1 MPNAPKRKKL
11 KKKSVSQHRLQLA
24 QFILLLNKGKTREE
38 IIELMGLNTNQFE
51 TLFNRYYE
59 EAEADQQNKTPLRIF
74 AEVVGRK
81 QQLIRDLEDLK
92 DSCRI
97 KDGVYKNAQA
107 YVAAVKTQSDMI
119 DSLVKLGQDLGL
131 IIKTP
136 EQLLLVGGRDAREMD
151 SDELEMTIMQEME
164 QIRGMVARRGTT
176 QNKRSGQVISF
187 PSLAAQRESQ

>member
-1 MPNAPKRKKL
+1 MPNKPKKKKLRKK
-11 KKKSVSQHRLQLA
+11 SISQQRLQLA

-59 EAEADQQNKTPLRIF
+59 EAESDQQNKTPLRIY

-92 DSCRI
+92 EALKS
-97 KDGVYKNAQA
+97 VNYKNAQA

-136 EQLLLVGGRDAREMD
+136 EQLLLVGGKDAREMD
-151 SDELEMTIMQEME
+151 SDELEITIMQEME
-164 QIRGMVARRGTT
+164 QIRGMVAKRGTT
-176 QNKRSGQVISF
+176 PNKRSGQVISF
-187 PSLAAQRESQ
+187 PGLSAQRESQ

>member
-1 MPNAPKRKKL
+1 M
-11 KKKSVSQHRLQLA
+11 A

-51 TLFNRYYE
+51 ALFNKYYE
-59 EAEADQQNKTPLRIF
+59 EAEADQQSKTPLRIF

-92 DSCRI
+92 DAL
-97 KDGVYKNAQA
+97 KGMKWKNAQA

-136 EQLLLVGGRDAREMD
+136 EQLLLVGGKDAREMD
-151 SDELEMTIMQEME
+151 ADELEHTIMQEME
-164 QIRGMVARRGTT
+164 QIRGMVAKRGTSP
-176 QNKRSGQVISF
+176 NKRHGQVISF
-187 PSLAAQRESQ
+187 PGLAEQRESQ